1 MFPPPNAARI
11 NKAKSTIDK
20 AKQIRD
26 QDGANLAALEAVNA
40 DAAAAA
46 KQGANLLEQA
56 LKGKSP
62 EVKRLAAAVHKD
74 TARRVCDID
83 EEMEQLRAVYDEL
96 KKEKSRR
103 EDMKKKA
110 AMKKVFPGR
119 PESWYDEQL
128 AENKKIEE
136 EVVVV
141 IDDDASGE
149 AGKPPWGWTQRP
161 VQRGEGG

>member
-1 MFPPPNAARI
+1 
-11 NKAKSTIDK
+11 
-20 AKQIRD
+20 
-26 QDGANLAALEAVNA
+26 
-40 DAAAAA
+40 
-46 KQGANLLEQA
+46 
-56 LKGKSP
+56 
-62 EVKRLAAAVHKD
+62 VKRLAAAVHKD
-74 TARRVCDID
+74 SARRVCDID

-96 KKEKSRR
+96 KTEKRRR
-103 EDMKKKA
+103 EDLKKKA